1 MLPELEVGHDLC
13 PRGRSGRS
21 QKLSYISI
29 VQFVHSRASFRYER
43 SLSYYRSRYFEAKHI
58 LTIYLCL
65 PIFDLEC
72 RASQEA
78 SVMSNAVISEFRSK
92 DQSCKPE
99 RRRLH
104 ERALGA
110 ICRALNAVGD
120 KVAEAGHA
128 QKIFDELN
136 AMNDHELEDIGLI
149 RSDIPAVV
157 AGTYRGMRSAASNV
171 ITLDRRCRVRPS
183 DATAALPKKPSAA

>member
-1 MLPELEVGHDLC
+1 
-13 PRGRSGRS
+13 
-21 QKLSYISI
+21 
-29 VQFVHSRASFRYER
+29 
-43 SLSYYRSRYFEAKHI
+43 
-58 LTIYLCL
+58 
-65 PIFDLEC
+65 
-72 RASQEA
+72 
-78 SVMSNAVISEFRSK
+78 MSNAVISEFRSK